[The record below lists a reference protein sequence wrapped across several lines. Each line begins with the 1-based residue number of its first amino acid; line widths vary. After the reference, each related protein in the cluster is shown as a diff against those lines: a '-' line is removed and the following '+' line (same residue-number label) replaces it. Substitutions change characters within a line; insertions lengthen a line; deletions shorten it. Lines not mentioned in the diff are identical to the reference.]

1 MTAVLVNNAIRS
13 GWRWRFQGVWEKRAV
28 FSDVKPS

>member
-1 MTAVLVNNAIRS
+1 MTAVRVNNAIRS
-13 GWRWRFQGVWEKRAV
+13 GWHWRFQGAWEKQAA